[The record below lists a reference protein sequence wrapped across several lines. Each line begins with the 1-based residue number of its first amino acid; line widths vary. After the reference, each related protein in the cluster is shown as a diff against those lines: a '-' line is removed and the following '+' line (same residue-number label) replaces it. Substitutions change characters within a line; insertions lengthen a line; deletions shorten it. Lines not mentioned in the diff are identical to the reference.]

1 MRFSIIL
8 IFALV
13 SGLVHCGGPGP
24 LEDSEVETSGD
35 GVESSDTGSELSRG
49 FAA

>member
-13 SGLVHCGGPGP
+13 SGLVHCGDGP
-24 LEDSEVETSGD
+24 LEDSEPETSGD
-35 GVESSDTGSELSRG
+35 GVESSDTSSELSRG